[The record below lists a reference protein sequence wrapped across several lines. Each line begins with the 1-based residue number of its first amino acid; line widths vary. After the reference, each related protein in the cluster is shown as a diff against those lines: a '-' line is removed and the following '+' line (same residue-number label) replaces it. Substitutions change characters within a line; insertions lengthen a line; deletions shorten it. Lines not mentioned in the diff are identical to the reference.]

1 MAGILPKRA
10 GAKVPA
16 EWLASAV
23 ALLQLAHREIRV
35 TRALVES
42 LHEFFTWQWQLGHT
56 PRQAVAMT
64 CASGGTIQPSA
75 GAYVDSR
82 EARPPKGAAA
92 GAVFGADELRQVP
105 KLERL
110 SAKLRK
116 LEDQRDE
123 HTTKA
128 EVAEVR
134 AEHVKSGAK
143 RAELLNK
150 AREERRKAERAKD
163 EIATLQDEL
172 TDEERRGVRS
182 GEWSQVKPPRA
193 AAANPARRSTGPAAC
208 PPEQSACGLGLE
220 GASCGL
226 PATLVLASTRGSP
239 TPQIARYCLT
249 SADRLIPS
257 HDARRGFVK
266 RDDYPAEVQEREY
279 HRDKGEQ
286 LKVLSTAQNLIPE
299 LIFNGA
305 PGAIDGLPVVTP
317 QGVVLGGNGRTQALQ
332 LHYSQGGRTA
342 RDFLLD
348 HAGQFGFSREQ
359 VAALADPV
367 VVRVVAMQ
375 PPDTREYK
383 RAAQELVRVLNI
395 PLTQSLGVRAESVA
409 ESRRIS
415 DEVLEILSVALA
427 DGQTSLADYLGSRAS
442 RALIDALRRNG
453 IIHERNVAR
462 FVLPDGAG
470 LNEDGKRFVERL
482 LTAAIVPDA
491 EVLESLGPGIVG
503 MLARGA
509 PWILSAAASGE
520 PWDLRPALYAAAKD
534 LADMRGR
541 SIESVPEFLRQGSM
555 FGKPASLGN
564 PTAEQLLILLFET
577 QRKPTRF
584 QAFAKQYA
592 GYAARNPIHQ
602 TSLFPGQV
610 VTPKDGLERA
620 MQWTQ

>member
-1 MAGILPKRA
+1 
-10 GAKVPA
+10 
-16 EWLASAV
+16 
-23 ALLQLAHREIRV
+23 
-35 TRALVES
+35 
-42 LHEFFTWQWQLGHT
+42 
-56 PRQAVAMT
+56 MT

-110 SAKLRK
+110 SAKLRR
-116 LEDQRDE
+116 LEDKRDE

-134 AEHVKSGAK
+134 AEHVKSASK
-143 RAELLNK
+143 RAELLTK
-150 AREERRKAERAKD
+150 AREERRRAASYRD

-172 TDEERRGVRS
+172 TEAERRGIRS
-182 GEWSQVKPPRA
+182 GEWSQVKQPRA
-193 AAANPARRSTGPAAC
+193 TATPTRRATGPATC
-208 PPEQSACGLGLE
+208 PPEQSACGLGLA

-239 TPQIARYCLT
+239 MPQIARYCLT

-266 RDDYPAEVQEREY
+266 RDDYPTEVQEREY
-279 HRDKGEQ
+279 HRDKAEQ

-359 VAALADPV
+359 VAAVADPV

-375 PPDTREYK
+375 PPDTPEYK

-409 ESRRIS
+409 ESRRLS

-442 RALIDALRRNG
+442 RTLIDALRRNG
-453 IIHERNVAR
+453 IINDRNVAR

-470 LNEDGKRFVERL
+470 LNDDGKRFVERL

-491 EVLESLGPGIVG
+491 EVLEALGPGIVG

-520 PWDLRPALYAAAKD
+520 AWDLRPALYAAAKD

-541 SIESVPEFLRQGSM
+541 SIESVPEFLRQGAM
-555 FGKPASLGN
+555 FGKPVSLGN
-564 PTAEQLLILLFET
+564 PIAEKLLTLLFDT

-584 QAFAKQYA
+584 QAFTKQYA

-602 TSLFPGQV
+602 TALFPGEV
-610 VTPKDGLERA
+610 VTPKDGLDRA
-620 MQWTQ
+620 LQWTQ